1 MLKASRWEECV
12 RALSSP
18 LLSSIIPSPPLPI
31 DCLDMPTDGRPL
43 LEAHAS
49 QTRFDMS
56 QQMEGQRRRE
66 EEDKKQENTKT
77 KTKEKEKKKKRVLV
91 VGAGAA
97 GVVAT

>member
-1 MLKASRWEECV
+1 MCSSAL
-12 RALSSP
+12 LSSP
-18 LLSSIIPSPPLPI
+18 SCSPPLPI

-66 EEDKKQENTKT
+66 EEEDKKQETTKT

-97 GVVAT
+97 GMVAT